1 VDDVRQQLSAN
12 PQALVT
18 FVTTEH
24 FNLQTARAVTTSES
38 NGRAGI
44 FLSTV
49 SGTLVALA
57 FIAQLSKGGTAFVA
71 FGLVLFPALLFVGLA
86 TYDRVLQSS
95 IEDVALTQRINRI
108 RRFYLEAAPA
118 LEDYLAPAVRSD
130 ALEEVLRAGAMRPG
144 PWQLFLSM
152 AGMVGVLNSVLVG
165 VLVALLA
172 GVTTGGDHPVPAAVA
187 GVAAFV
193 LAVAGHQWHQSRR
206 RNAQPSPF
214 ADRRPPAADQAAEG
228 S

>member
-1 VDDVRQQLSAN
+1 MDDVRQQLTAN
-12 PQALVT
+12 PQALVS

-24 FNLQTARAVTTSES
+24 FNLQTARAITTSES
-38 NGRAGI
+38 NGRAAI

-57 FIAQLSKGGTAFVA
+57 FIAQLSRGGTAFVA

-95 IEDVALTQRINRI
+95 IEDLALVQRINRI
-108 RRFYLEAAPA
+108 RRFYLEAAPE
-118 LEDYLAPAVRSD
+118 LRDYLAPALQTD
-130 ALEEVLRAGAMRPG
+130 TLDDLLRTGAMRPG
-144 PWQLFLSM
+144 QWQLFLSM

-165 VLVALLA
+165 VLIAMLA
-172 GVTTGGDHPVPAAVA
+172 GVMTGGDHPLPAAVA
-187 GVAAFV
+187 GFVAFA
-193 LAVAGHQWHQSRR
+193 LSVATHQWHQSRR

-214 ADRRPPAADQAAEG
+214 G
-228 S
+228 GG

>member
-1 VDDVRQQLSAN
+1 MDDVRQQLTAN
-12 PQALVT
+12 PQALVS

-24 FNLQTARAVTTSES
+24 FNLQTARAITTSES

-57 FIAQLSKGGTAFVA
+57 FIAQLSRGGPAFVA

-95 IEDVALTQRINRI
+95 IEDLALAQRINRI
-108 RRFYLEAAPA
+108 RRFYLEAAPE
-118 LEDYLAPAVRSD
+118 LRDYLAPAVQSDTLDQLLRS
-130 ALEEVLRAGAMRPG
+130 GAMRPG

-152 AGMVGVLNSVLVG
+152 AGMVGVL
-165 VLVALLA
+165 VALLT
-172 GVTTGGDHPVPAAVA
+172 GVTTGGDHPVPTAVA
-187 GVAAFV
+187 GVVAFV
-193 LAVAGHQWHQSRR
+193 LSVVGHQWHQSRR
-206 RNAQPSPF
+206 RNAEPSPF
-214 ADRRPPAADQAAEG
+214 TER
-228 S
+228 

>member
-1 VDDVRQQLSAN
+1 MDDVRQQLTAN
-12 PQALVT
+12 PQALVS

-24 FNLQTARAVTTSES
+24 FNLQTARAATTSES

-49 SGTLVALA
+49 SGTLLALA
-57 FIAQLSKGGTAFVA
+57 FIAQLSRGGTAFVA

-95 IEDVALTQRINRI
+95 IEDLALAQRINRI
-108 RRFYLEAAPA
+108 RSFYMEAAPD
-118 LEDYLAPAVRSD
+118 LRDYLAPAVQSD
-130 ALEEVLRAGAMRPG
+130 TLDDVLQAEAMRPG

-172 GVTTGGDHPVPAAVA
+172 GVTTGGDHPVPTAVA
-187 GVAAFV
+187 GVVGFV
-193 LAVAGHQWHQSRR
+193 LSVAGHQWHQSRR
-206 RNAQPSPF
+206 RNAEPSPF
-214 ADRRPPAADQAAEG
+214 AER
-228 S
+228 

>member
-1 VDDVRQQLSAN
+1 VDDVRRQLTAN
-12 PQALVT
+12 PQALVS

-57 FIAQLSKGGTAFVA
+57 FIAQLSRGGTAFVA

-95 IEDVALTQRINRI
+95 IEDLALAQRINRI
-108 RRFYLEAAPA
+108 RRFYLEATPQ
-118 LEDYLAPAVRSD
+118 LRDYLAPAVQSD
-130 ALEEVLRAGAMRPG
+130 RLDDVLRAGAMRPG
-144 PWQLFLSM
+144 QWQLLLSM

-172 GVTTGGDHPVPAAVA
+172 GVTTGGDHPLPASVA

-193 LAVAGHQWHQSRR
+193 LAVAAHQWHQSRR
-206 RNAQPSPF
+206 RNAEPSPF
-214 ADRRPPAADQAAEG
+214 PDH
-228 S
+228 